1 MPPRRDC
8 DIISMDPSKKKSHK
22 QIKKA
27 MAAKQKHGLEDDE
40 RFAHAATDPTF
51 RGGRKKR
58 KLKIDPRFKGALDDE
73 RFGLAQGKVDKR
85 GRKVDKNAQAESLAP
100 FYELD
105 DGLTAPERARR
116 TEENRFDRKLHEAW
130 RLRFEK
136 TYTGYSGAREPP
148 EARSRALTQ
157 PMALH
162 DRHGAAAGTVLFDAH
177 RGDDEDDER
186 ENEKHDRRRATNV
199 EKSATTGEHVE

>member
-58 KLKIDPRFKGALDDE
+58 KLKIMNHQIEQLKEEITAKDHALVKEHFDH
-73 RFGLAQGKVDKR
+73 QKVEKQKEQLKNELSQMQKLLEANEH
-85 GRKVDKNAQAESLAP
+85 GINAQDAEIRKLTHMIRRM
-100 FYELD
+100 D
-105 DGLTAPERARR
+105 DDVLSQRPAVLRCLHAIDARR
-116 TEENRFDRKLHEAW
+116 L
-130 RLRFEK
+130 
-136 TYTGYSGAREPP
+136 
-148 EARSRALTQ
+148 
-157 PMALH
+157 
-162 DRHGAAAGTVLFDAH
+162 
-177 RGDDEDDER
+177 
-186 ENEKHDRRRATNV
+186 
-199 EKSATTGEHVE
+199 

>member
-1 MPPRRDC
+1 
-8 DIISMDPSKKKSHK
+8 MDPSKKKSHK

-116 TEENRFDRKLHEAW
+116 AELLSLIHI
-130 RLRFEK
+130 
-136 TYTGYSGAREPP
+136 
-148 EARSRALTQ
+148 
-157 PMALH
+157 
-162 DRHGAAAGTVLFDAH
+162 
-177 RGDDEDDER
+177 
-186 ENEKHDRRRATNV
+186 
-199 EKSATTGEHVE
+199 

>member
-1 MPPRRDC
+1 
-8 DIISMDPSKKKSHK
+8 MDPSKKKSHK

-40 RFAHAATDPTF
+40 RFAHATTDPTF

-116 TEENRFDRKLHEAW
+116 AELDAKMRGEDDDDAVI
-130 RLRFEK
+130 
-136 TYTGYSGAREPP
+136 
-148 EARSRALTQ
+148 
-157 PMALH
+157 H
-162 DRHGAAAGTVLFDAH
+162 DEDME
-177 RGDDEDDER
+177 DEDDD
-186 ENEKHDRRRATNV
+186 NNV
-199 EKSATTGEHVE
+199 TMMT

>member
-27 MAAKQKHGLEDDE
+27 IATKQKHGLEDDE

-105 DGLTAPERARR
+105 DGLTAPERARAC
-116 TEENRFDRKLHEAW
+116 TP
-130 RLRFEK
+130 
-136 TYTGYSGAREPP
+136 GPP
-148 EARSRALTQ
+148 VAPTTAAGPPVSPGLPRPRASPCRSATPRSARSRA
-157 PMALH
+157 
-162 DRHGAAAGTVLFDAH
+162 RGA
-177 RGDDEDDER
+177 
-186 ENEKHDRRRATNV
+186 RRA
-199 EKSATTGEHVE
+199 SRAPRRPC